1 MGDNLTVKELA
12 AKLENYCAY
21 QERCHRD
28 VREKLR
34 SLGARQHDVDLVI
47 GHLIQANYLNE
58 ERFARN
64 FARGKFR
71 IKGWGRN
78 RIVSELKAR
87 NITAPN
93 IRAALSELETEDYE
107 GRFDEIAQ
115 KHWESIAEN
124 HPLKKKKKFTD
135 YLLRKGYEPELI
147 QEAAERLSAEE
158 GNL

>member
-1 MGDNLTVKELA
+1 MNDNLLVKQLA
-12 AKLENYCAY
+12 GKLENYCAY

-34 SLGARQHDVDLVI
+34 SLGARQHDADLVI

-71 IKGWGRN
+71 VKGWGRN
-78 RIVSELKAR
+78 RITNELKLR
-87 NITAPN
+87 DISAPN
-93 IRAALSELETEDYE
+93 IRAAMQELDAEDYE
-107 GRFDEIAQ
+107 GRFAEIAQ
-115 KHWESIAEN
+115 KHWETIAEK

-135 YLLRKGYEPELI
+135 YLIRKGFESDLVFK
-147 QEAAERLSAEE
+147 AANWFENGE
-158 GNL
+158 NL

>member
-1 MGDNLTVKELA
+1 MGDNPSVKELA
-12 AKLENYCAY
+12 SKLENYCAY

-34 SLGARQHDVDLVI
+34 SLGARQHDADLVI

-78 RIVSELKAR
+78 RIVNELKSR
-87 NITAPN
+87 DISAPN
-93 IRAALSELETEDYE
+93 IRAALNELESEDYQA
-107 GRFDEIAQ
+107 RFDEIAK
-115 KHWESIAEN
+115 KHWNSITEKQ
-124 HPLKKKKKFTD
+124 PLKKKKKFTD
-135 YLLRKGYEPELI
+135 YLLRKGFETDMIY
-147 QEAAERLSAEE
+147 AAADRLSNEQE
-158 GNL
+158 M